1 MEIKTISVG
10 WNATN
15 CYIIFD
21 RNTCE
26 ASVID
31 PGGDAERILDFINK
45 NNLKVKNIFLTH
57 GHFDHTT
64 SVDTVREAYKVS
76 AYIHSHDA
84 VMLEDAH
91 KSAFY
96 TFFHKEC
103 IHRKAERM
111 LADGDV
117 IPLGEESIKV
127 IHTPGHSGGS
137 VCFLCGDI
145 LVSGDTLF
153 SNSVGRTDLWSGN
166 TASLLSSLDRL
177 ASLEGPITIYPGH
190 GEPSTLAEALENA
203 KFFF

>member
-1 MEIKTISVG
+1 MRIRVICPYSFGANTYLLISGTHALVVDPSVSVEALSAVLSEED
-10 WNATN
+10 ATL
-15 CYIIFD
+15 
-21 RNTCE
+21 E
-26 ASVID
+26 
-31 PGGDAERILDFINK
+31 GIL
-45 NNLKVKNIFLTH
+45 LTH

-64 SVDTVREAYKVS
+64 SVDTVRDAFGIP

-84 VMLEDAH
+84 AMLTDAR

-96 TFFHKEC
+96 TFFRKEC
-103 IHRKAERM
+103 SHRVAERT
-111 LADGDV
+111 LTDGDV
-117 IPLGEESIKV
+117 IPLGDESITV

-166 TASLLSSLDRL
+166 TAALHASLDRL
-177 ASLEGPITIYPGH
+177 STLNGSITIYPGH

>member
-1 MEIKTISVG
+1 MRIRVICPYSFGANTYLLISGTHALVVDPAVSVEAISAVLSEEG
-10 WNATN
+10 ATL
-15 CYIIFD
+15 D
-21 RNTCE
+21 
-26 ASVID
+26 
-31 PGGDAERILDFINK
+31 GIL
-45 NNLKVKNIFLTH
+45 LTH

-64 SVDTVREAYKVS
+64 SVDTVRDAYQIP

-96 TFFHKEC
+96 TFFQKEC
-103 IHRKAERM
+103 THRKAERT

-117 IPLGEESIKV
+117 IELGDEWITV

-153 SNSVGRTDLWSGN
+153 ADSVGRTDLWSGS
-166 TASLLSSLDRL
+166 TAELRASLDSLAALDG
-177 ASLEGPITIYPGH
+177 SITIYPGH
-190 GEPSTLAEALENA
+190 GEPAKLASALESA

>member
-1 MEIKTISVG
+1 MRVRVICPYSFGANTYLLISGTHSLVVDPAVSVEAISAALSEEG
-10 WNATN
+10 ATL
-15 CYIIFD
+15 
-21 RNTCE
+21 E
-26 ASVID
+26 GV
-31 PGGDAERILDFINK
+31 L
-45 NNLKVKNIFLTH
+45 LTH

-64 SVDTVREAYKVS
+64 SVDTVREAYKVP

-103 IHRKAERM
+103 IHQKAERT
-111 LADGDV
+111 LADGDF
-117 IPLGEESIKV
+117 IPLGDECVQV

-153 SNSVGRTDLWSGN
+153 ADSVGRTDLWSGN
-166 TASLLSSLDRL
+166 TASLRASLDRL
-177 ASLEGPITIYPGH
+177 ASLDGSITIYPGH